1 MKRLLPAL
9 LLLACACAAAQTN
22 PVVRLRGAIESVEAG
37 KLVLKERSGKTVTL
51 ALPDEVKPAEV
62 LPTDISTIQPGS
74 FIGTAAMQRP
84 DGKLEALEVVVFPE
98 AARGT
103 GEGHYPWDLKPD
115 STMTNATVANLVRS
129 SDGRTLTLRY
139 KDGEKTVVVPEGVPV
154 VTFRPGDSSLLVRG
168 AKAFIVAEPMENGD
182 LVVRRLLVGRNGFQ
196 PPM

>member
-9 LLLACACAAAQTN
+9 LLLACTCAAAQTN
-22 PVVRLRGAIESVEAG
+22 PVVRLRGAIESVEAN
-37 KLVLKERSGKTVTL
+37 KLILKERSGKTVTL

-84 DGKLEALEVVVFPE
+84 DGKLESLEVVVFPE

-103 GEGHYPWDLKPD
+103 GEGHYPWDLKPE
-115 STMTNATVANLVRS
+115 STMTNATVADLVRS

-139 KDGEKTVVVPEGVPV
+139 KDGEKKVVVPEGVPV
-154 VTFRPGDSSLLVRG
+154 VTFRPGDRSLLVRG